1 MSEDST
7 TISTLEYGC
16 SGGALQVRI
25 LRTWT
30 PQIRSYETWFLA
42 VDKHGDTIQI
52 LGQKKDQGH
61 IKSILTISNCYT
73 ISDYACAEPD
83 EYQNCI
89 GKEIYISVGNAS
101 SICRIP
107 DTRIIPT
114 TSFRFISKIQI
125 PDYVKQDPDFL
136 GVFVKFREL
145 TTKNKEPYTLLILT
159 TESDEEIAIG
169 LWKECTNV
177 VEKFD
182 RNLIE
187 ATPAPTVLAVT
198 NAKIMTVAGALK
210 VGTTSASHVYINPS
224 IPETAALLDRFMR
237 NCTSR
242 SACKGPPTPLYDI
255 NEKPYSEL
263 LDKTFTVKA
272 SAVNITFTNNW
283 YQVLCPLCKTSSF
296 KKGNDWFCT
305 SDGMVTT
312 PIFMYKLSTTLTDT
326 TDSITT
332 NLSNN
337 TVEKLT
343 SITSEKAIQQYG
355 HTHRKTLP
363 PFIQNCKGLQKKM
376 GITNDQKLEC
386 GQHSLHNN

>member
-16 SGGALQVRI
+16 SGGALQVHI

-83 EYQNCI
+83 EYQNWI
-89 GKEIYISVGNAS
+89 GKEINISVVNAS

-107 DTRIIPT
+107 DTRITPT
-114 TSFRFISKIQI
+114 TSFHFIFKSQI
-125 PDYVKQDPDFL
+125 PDYVKQAP
-136 GVFVKFREL
+136 GVFVKSREL
-145 TTKNKEPYTLLILT
+145 KTKNKEPYTLLILT
-159 TESDEEIAIG
+159 TESDKEIPIG

-177 VEKFD
+177 LENFD

-198 NAKIMTVAGALK
+198 NAKIMTV
-210 VGTTSASHVYINPS
+210 
-224 IPETAALLDRFMR
+224 E
-237 NCTSR
+237 
-242 SACKGPPTPLYDI
+242 
-255 NEKPYSEL
+255 
-263 LDKTFTVKA
+263 
-272 SAVNITFTNNW
+272 
-283 YQVLCPLCKTSSF
+283 
-296 KKGNDWFCT
+296 
-305 SDGMVTT
+305 
-312 PIFMYKLSTTLTDT
+312 DT
-326 TDSITT
+326 TDSITA
-332 NLSNN
+332 NLSEN
-337 TVEKLT
+337 TVEKLN
-343 SITSEKAIQQYG
+343 SITSEKAIQQHG

-363 PFIQNCKGLQKKM
+363 PFIQ
-376 GITNDQKLEC
+376 D
-386 GQHSLHNN
+386 